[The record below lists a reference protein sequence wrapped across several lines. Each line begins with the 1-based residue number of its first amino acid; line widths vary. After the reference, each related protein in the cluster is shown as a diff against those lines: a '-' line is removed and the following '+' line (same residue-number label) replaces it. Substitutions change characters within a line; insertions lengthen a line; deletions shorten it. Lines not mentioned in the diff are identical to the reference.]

1 MTKRGLTW
9 AGHSLSF
16 GHVKALKI
24 VGTGRALPE
33 RVLTNLDLEKM
44 VETSDEWIVERTGI
58 RERRIADEQTATS
71 DLAADALVRACAQ
84 AGLAPGELDTI
95 IVGTSTPDTVYPAT
109 ACWVQK
115 RLGVSGSVA
124 FDVSA
129 GCSGFLFGL
138 EIAANLVASGTGTK
152 VGVVGA
158 EVMSKVVN
166 WHDRA
171 TCVLFGDGAGAAVV
185 VAGDGRS
192 GLLSSNW
199 GCDGNLAPLLV
210 QPAGGTRLPTSEQ
223 TMKDGQQFVHMEGNK
238 VFKHAVRT
246 MGGAALKA
254 LEDAGVTR
262 DDIKLLIPHQANMR
276 ILEATRERTGI
287 PAEKMFVV
295 LDKYGNMSAAT
306 IPVALDE
313 AREQGRISDG
323 DLVLLTAFGTGF
335 TWAAGVLRW

>member
-1 MTKRGLTW
+1 
-9 AGHSLSF
+9 
-16 GHVKALKI
+16 VKALKI

-33 RVLTNLDLEKM
+33 RVLTNHDLEKM
-44 VETSDEWIVERTGI
+44 VETSDQWITERTGI
-58 RERRIADEQTATS
+58 RERRIADEKTATS

-84 AGLAPGELDTI
+84 AGLKPAELDTI

-115 RLGVSGSVA
+115 RLGISGNAA

-138 EIAANLVASGTGTK
+138 EIAANLLVAGSAKK

-166 WHDRA
+166 WQDRA

-185 VAGDGRS
+185 VAGKGDS
-192 GLLSSNW
+192 GLLASNW
-199 GCDGNLAPLLV
+199 GCDGNLAPLLY
-210 QPAGGTRLPTSEQ
+210 QPAGGTRLPTSEE
-223 TMKDGQQFVHMEGNK
+223 TLRHNRQFVHMEGNQ
-238 VFKHAVRT
+238 VFKHAVRA
-246 MGGAALKA
+246 MGGAAARA
-254 LEDAGVTR
+254 LADAGVAKE
-262 DDIKLLIPHQANMR
+262 DIKLLIPHQANMR

-287 PAEKMFVV
+287 PAEKMYVV

-306 IPVALDE
+306 VPVAIDE
-313 AREQGRISDG
+313 ARAEGRIVDG

-335 TWAAGVLRW
+335 TWAASVLRW